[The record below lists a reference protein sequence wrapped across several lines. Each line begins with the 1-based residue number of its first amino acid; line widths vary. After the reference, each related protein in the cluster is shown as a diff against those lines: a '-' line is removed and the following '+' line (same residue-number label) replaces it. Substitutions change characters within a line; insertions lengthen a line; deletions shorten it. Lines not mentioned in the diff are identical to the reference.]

1 MGPWDQP
8 RVIDYEDGGIL
19 SAIESLPLTLA
30 PGEPLYAEF
39 HDGQVHDLLGGAAC
53 AFQDDLVEP
62 LLGGL
67 VNDEFLSGDG
77 GWDPSGKAKAARR
90 LRTRWWDWEWWW
102 YHQREDAAPPGL
114 ESGAKLSESLYGR
127 DGGGYD
133 GMELFEMDGLAAY
146 GVLKERVGGE
156 ERLGRIWREVGII
169 QELIDK
175 SRPSQ
180 NTLVTLSC
188 RPSSSPHLSS
198 HRSAAT

>member
-90 LRTRWWDWEWWW
+90 MPTRPIIMHAVAQPNNSSHCGTLLIFCYAFAVASAMQDRM
-102 YHQREDAAPPGL
+102 QTAAAAYAP
-114 ESGAKLSESLYGR
+114 
-127 DGGGYD
+127 DGGTGS
-133 GMELFEMDGLAAY
+133 
-146 GVLKERVGGE
+146 GG
-156 ERLGRIWREVGII
+156 GII
-169 QELIDK
+169 
-175 SRPSQ
+175 SGR
-180 NTLVTLSC
+180 T
-188 RPSSSPHLSS
+188 PHLLDWRAG
-198 HRSAAT
+198 RSCPSRCMGGTAGGMTGWSCLRWMGWRRTGC